1 VAQLHI
7 VVCIKQV
14 PATLDVRVDPVTHNL
29 IREGTESV
37 INSFDENALEEA
49 LRLKEQLGGKVS
61 VISMGPPQV
70 KEALRKALAMGADE
84 AFLLCDRALGGAD
97 TLATAYTLAQGIRRL
112 APFDL
117 VLCGRHAVDAD
128 TGQVGPELAERL
140 NLPQATLVKKLE
152 CDGKTVVAWRE
163 CEEGTAVWEVPL
175 PAVVTVDKEINTPRY
190 PSPLGIM
197 RAAKK
202 PLVVW
207 TAKDLAV
214 EEDQIGLKGSP
225 TRVLRLFS
233 PQRTSHVEILP
244 GKPEEAAAT
253 LVAKLRELKVLQA

>member
-1 VAQLHI
+1 MHI

-49 LRLKEQLGGKVS
+49 LRLKEKFGGTVS

-70 KEALRKALAMGADE
+70 REALRKALAMGAD
-84 AFLLCDRALGGAD
+84 AAYLLCDRALGGAD
-97 TLATAYTLAQGIRRL
+97 TLATSYTLAQGIRRL

-117 VLCGRHAVDAD
+117 ILCGRHAVDAD

-140 NLPQATLVKKLE
+140 NLPQVTLVKKLE
-152 CDGKTVVAWRE
+152 CDGKTIVAWRE
-163 CEEGTAVWEVPL
+163 SEEGTAVWELPL
-175 PAVVTVDKEINTPRY
+175 PAVVTVDSKINTPRY
-190 PSPLGIM
+190 PSPIGIM
-197 RAAKK
+197 RSAKK
-202 PLVVW
+202 PLTIW
-207 TAKDLAV
+207 TAKDLDV
-214 EEDQIGLKGSP
+214 DEDQIGLKGSP

-244 GKPEEAAAT
+244 GEPDEAARA
-253 LVAKLRELKVLQA
+253 LVAKLREQKVLQV